1 MRQAGRQG
9 GGAGVGGT
17 RQRPGDRPG
26 PAGGVRVALGLVAG
40 ALAVALCAVLVE
52 RFVLHAEWWQVRH
65 TVTGKPVAPQSDV
78 GPPPGPLAVSWEET
92 TRIHGGSAGG
102 YDGVAYGVARG
113 QVVTASGGG
122 LAVRDARTG
131 AERWSYRRTGWTLLG
146 WTSTRSRLVAY
157 FERDGRRGDRLL
169 VGFDELSGA
178 QLWRRDGERPAAVSR
193 ATLRWPAGAGVVLTT
208 DGGRSALY
216 GVSALTG
223 KRLWRSPLPKAC
235 RLFEG
240 AAQPSDAL
248 DAAAGTDARAHG
260 SGALAALA
268 VGCPDQ
274 LGRLLAVDPG
284 TGRVLWSRTLALKE
298 SPEVRVLD
306 GVVLVSHR
314 GSALRAFAADGDRI
328 AGWDGDTVCGDRMCP
343 AALADGRLLIV
354 RHQDGKGAGTD
365 RMEAVDVRSGR
376 VEWSRD
382 VPGYAA
388 LTQAGGA
395 VYALRPRLSEQL
407 LPAGVDIID
416 PRDGGTTT
424 APAPF
429 AMDPDLTGAHPWLA
443 AAGGLLYAAVAEA
456 APRPAGAVRLV
467 ALRGGPEGTGPAEL
481 GGVPV
486 DDWPDACALL
496 KKPDLAAVHAGGH
509 DTGAGRTSVG
519 TVTLP
524 RPVTC
529 TYETKWEEPESEE
542 APADPKASKTPSA
555 KASATAK
562 GGDGEKPG
570 DDPDGERKSGTEGSP
585 SPDAGQGTGPD
596 GAVPGSAVRGLTVS
610 VRWVGETPGAAAKML
625 DALEA
630 IQSQAR
636 ERPDIHADQAYEFGP
651 TAGMIALRVD
661 RVVLVVDVDR
671 PPGAA
676 ARLAR
681 AVADR
686 LRA

>member
-1 MRQAGRQG
+1 MRQPGQQG

-17 RQRPGDRPG
+17 RQRRDGRPGTG

-40 ALAVALCAVLVE
+40 ALAIALCAVLVE

-65 TVTGKPVAPQSDV
+65 TVTAEPVAPQSDV
-78 GPPPGPLAVSWEET
+78 GPPPGPLGVSWEET
-92 TRIHGGSAGG
+92 TRIHRGSSAG
-102 YDGVAYGVARG
+102 YDGVAYDVARG
-113 QVVTASGGG
+113 QLVTASGGG
-122 LAVRDARTG
+122 LVVRDARNG

-193 ATLRWPAGAGVVLTT
+193 ATLRWPAGAGVALAT
-208 DGGRSALY
+208 DDGRRTLY

-223 KRLWRSPLPKAC
+223 KRLWRTPLPKGC
-235 RLFEG
+235 RLYEG

-248 DAAAGTDARAHG
+248 DAAGVRDAGARG
-260 SGALAALA
+260 TGALAALA
-268 VGCPDQ
+268 AGCRKQ
-274 LGRLLAVDPG
+274 GGRLLAVDPG
-284 TGRVLWSRTLALKE
+284 TGRVRWSRNLAVGE
-298 SPEVRVLD
+298 SLAVRVLD
-306 GVVLVSHR
+306 GVVLAADA
-314 GSALRAFAADGDRI
+314 SALRAFTLEGGRI
-328 AGWDGDTVCGDRMCP
+328 AGWDGDGVCGDRMCP
-343 AALADGRLLIV
+343 AVLAGGRLLVV
-354 RHQDGKGAGTD
+354 RHRDGKGPGTD

-376 VEWSRD
+376 VAWSRD
-382 VPGYAA
+382 VPGYVA
-388 LTQAGGA
+388 LAQAGGE

-407 LPAGVDIID
+407 LPAGVDIVD
-416 PRDGGTTT
+416 PGSGGTTT

-429 AMDPDLTGAHPWLA
+429 AMDPDLPGAHPWLA

-456 APRPAGAVRLV
+456 APRPAGAARLV
-467 ALRGGPEGTGPAEL
+467 ALRGGPLGTGPAEL

-486 DDWPDACALL
+486 DDWPDACTLL
-496 KKPDLAAVHAGGH
+496 KKPDLAAVHAGGRG
-509 DTGAGRTSVG
+509 TGAARTSVG
-519 TVTLP
+519 PVALP
-524 RPVTC
+524 RPVSC
-529 TYETKWEEPESEE
+529 TYETKWDEPE
-542 APADPKASKTPSA
+542 
-555 KASATAK
+555 
-562 GGDGEKPG
+562 DGETPG
-570 DDPDGERKSGTEGSP
+570 DRKPSPGPSTKAGAAGKRAENEPRAGGSPP
-585 SPDAGQGTGPD
+585 SPDTGRSAGPD
-596 GAVPGSAVRGLTVS
+596 DAVPGSSVRGLTVS
-610 VRWVGETPGAAAKML
+610 VRWVGETAGAAAAML
-625 DALEA
+625 DALQA
-630 IQSQAR
+630 IQLQAR
-636 ERPDIHADQAYEFGP
+636 ERPDIHADQAYELGP